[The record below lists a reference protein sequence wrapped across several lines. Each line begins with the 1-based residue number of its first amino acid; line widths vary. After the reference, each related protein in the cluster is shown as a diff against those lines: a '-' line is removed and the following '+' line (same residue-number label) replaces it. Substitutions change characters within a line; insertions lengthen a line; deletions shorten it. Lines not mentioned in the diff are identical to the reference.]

1 MANIDRRHLVA
12 GGLAAAALGQA
23 LPAYAG
29 AVVGKPAPKFKVTT
43 FDHKTYSLAD
53 LKGNVILLNYW
64 ATWCGPCRVELPLID
79 SYLRGY
85 RNKIGRDDLKIFA
98 VTVDDTVSNSQ
109 LKPLASVLSFPL
121 ASHLD
126 SWAYGAIGGA
136 VPSNYVIDREGI
148 LRYAEAAAFTFDT
161 LNEALSA
168 PLLEGLPA
176 DAGQA

>member
-109 LKPLASVLSFPL
+109 LSRWPASCPFRWRRTWTAGRMGQSAARCQATMLSIARESCVTPRRRR
-121 ASHLD
+121 S
-126 SWAYGAIGGA
+126 
-136 VPSNYVIDREGI
+136 PSI
-148 LRYAEAAAFTFDT
+148 
-161 LNEALSA
+161 
-168 PLLEGLPA
+168 P
-176 DAGQA
+176 